1 MKQSEKNKIVK
12 EKFNETLASL
22 KITAELFETLIDQ
35 VNELNLIILGQ
46 KNSTYEKVLFDLDE
60 ALIKEIKKDRNQRTQ
75 KQNEGGIE
83 WQN

>member
-1 MKQSEKNKIVK
+1 MKQSEKNKIIK

-22 KITAELFETLIDQ
+22 KITSELFETLIDQ

-60 ALIKEIKKDRNQRTQ
+60 ALTKEISKDRN
-75 KQNEGGIE
+75 G
-83 WQN
+83 

>member
-1 MKQSEKNKIVK
+1 MKESTKTKLIKQ
-12 EKFNETLASL
+12 KFEETLASL

-60 ALIKEIKKDRNQRTQ
+60 ALTKEINEDRNA
-75 KQNEGGIE
+75 
-83 WQN
+83 

>member
-1 MKQSEKNKIVK
+1 MKQSEKNKIIK

-60 ALIKEIKKDRNQRTQ
+60 ALIKEINEDRNA
-75 KQNEGGIE
+75 
-83 WQN
+83 

>member
-1 MKQSEKNKIVK
+1 MKQSEKNKIIK

-22 KITAELFETLIDQ
+22 KITSELFETLIDQ

-60 ALIKEIKKDRNQRTQ
+60 ALIKDISKDRN
-75 KQNEGGIE
+75 G
-83 WQN
+83 

>member
-1 MKQSEKNKIVK
+1 MKQSEKNKIIK

-60 ALIKEIKKDRNQRTQ
+60 ALTKEINEDRNA
-75 KQNEGGIE
+75 
-83 WQN
+83 

>member
-1 MKQSEKNKIVK
+1 MKQSEKNKIIK

-60 ALIKEIKKDRNQRTQ
+60 ALTKEISKDRN
-75 KQNEGGIE
+75 G
-83 WQN
+83 